1 VATNPQSIVVK
12 SSLGGSARRAVT
24 LK

>member
-1 VATNPQSIVVK
+1 VATNPQNIVVK
-12 SSLGGSARRAVT
+12 SSLGGSATRAVT